1 MIFNNYQDFTDKYVK
16 LFYDS
21 YSNIELSHYLL
32 YFYNDTLCKYFQKHN
47 ITVTDLRFRKTNKN
61 ICMCVQ
67 INISKINLKN
77 QRMFRAQFKQYI
89 NSHLCLNIKFAE
101 IEKLPKDYFK
111 LYFTVKHKSND
122 IEFQRKFFSNF
133 YSKFNGQGPYKKEN
147 NYD

>member
-32 YFYNDTLCKYFQKHN
+32 YFYNNTLCKYFQKHN

-89 NSHLCLNIKFAE
+89 ASHLILGIKFAE
-101 IEKLPKDYFK
+101 IEKLPMDYFRI
-111 LYFTVKHKSND
+111 YFILKNSSKNIEVKRNLFNK
-122 IEFQRKFFSNF
+122 F
-133 YSKFNGQGPYKKEN
+133 YSELNGSSPV
-147 NYD
+147 